1 MENFNSTDTTGTVE
15 WTGRSGE
22 RYALRPAVP
31 ADLHVAEG
39 TICILTAMTEAGE
52 AVVWSGTAQALIAD
66 ASSRSLLRAA
76 LPRAAAAYFMP
87 APRDEID
94 LMTILWDLDSARRP
108 AARNA
113 A

>member
-1 MENFNSTDTTGTVE
+1 MRNVETSTNAPTIE

-22 RYALRPAVP
+22 RYGLSPAVP
-31 ADLHVAEG
+31 AELHVDDG

-52 AVVWSGTAQALIAD
+52 TVVWSGTAQSLIAD
-66 ASSRSLLRAA
+66 ASSRGLFRAA
-76 LPRAAAAYFMP
+76 LPRAAGAYTMP

-94 LMTILWDLDSARRP
+94 LVTILWDLDSARRP